1 MARAVFDPVKFIKTR
16 IEAEDAWKEKFRQGK
31 LEIKLEELGSQDKNP
46 FVQVYPEHAKL
57 LATPHLGQQHRMQ
70 DLRVI
75 QQYPNRGLSTFIVLP
90 IDFTKPEQVSS
101 YYGAPMDV
109 VADYCVEAPHPEKMP
124 PLVPMILEPEEY
136 LKKAELLELYK
147 PLFQRLHNAGKDD
160 LLVFANRMEDCL
172 TYQKFGID
180 WTTFKKRQINFWA
193 NQGIDKVGTYKR
205 GDLPERKPSEYL
217 GERMAWL
224 EILALEEH
232 ANDIKRIVLDEKNV
246 MFACD
251 VASIIQTL
259 HISPILYSHKTTTA
273 VHDPFDSR
281 QLWAVGIPYI
291 ETVTSW
297 PVEKALR
304 HLPSAVTLALILAY
318 LAYARFVPAPP
329 ELPPQFPYIV
339 SWTSEETKRTLEI
352 ALREPD
358 ILLRYDQVSLTSHNH
373 EAALAIRD
381 KERAMTTADSFL
393 QLRERIVALHSERF
407 SSVKQAIRAFVRVIP
422 AIGSLWTPEDW
433 KLKWLTRL
441 LEREVQGKGLAGKAD
456 QLLEL
461 IWSKGLYQEP
471 PPILRYQPHFRI
483 YDLSEL
489 ITKTMRPKSN

>member
-1 MARAVFDPVKFIKTR
+1 MASAVFDPAKFIKTR
-16 IEAEDAWKEKFRQGK
+16 IEVEKEWRKRFKEGKVKITLED
-31 LEIKLEELGSQDKNP
+31 LGSQDKNP
-46 FVQVYPEHAKL
+46 FVQLYPEHIKL
-57 LATPHLGQQHRMQ
+57 LTKPHLGQQHRMQ

-90 IDFTKPEQVSS
+90 TDFTKPGQASN

-109 VADYCVEAPHPEKMP
+109 VADYCVEAPHSERMP

-147 PLFQRLHNAGKDD
+147 PLFQRLYSAGKGD

-172 TYQKFGID
+172 TYEKFGID
-180 WTTFKKRQINFWA
+180 WATFKNQQISFWA
-193 NQGIDKVGTYKR
+193 DQGIDKAGTYKR
-205 GDLPERKPSEYL
+205 GDLPEKKPSEYL

-224 EILALEEH
+224 KILGLEDH
-232 ANDIKRIVLDEKNV
+232 ANDINRIVLAEKDV

-291 ETVTSW
+291 QKVTSW
-297 PVEKALR
+297 PVERALR
-304 HLPSAVTLALILAY
+304 HLPSALTLALILAY

-329 ELPPQFPYIV
+329 ELPPRFPYIV
-339 SWTSEETKRTLEI
+339 SRTSEEAKRVLEI
-352 ALREPD
+352 ALNEPG
-358 ILLRYDQVSLTSHNH
+358 ILEGYDQVNLTSHNH
-373 EAALAIRD
+373 VTALRVRG
-381 KERAMTTADSFL
+381 EQHAMTTAESFL
-393 QLRERIVALHSERF
+393 QLSEHIVALHSEKF
-407 SSVKQAIRAFVRVIP
+407 SSVKQAIRTYVRVIP
-422 AIGSLWTPEDW
+422 AVGSLWTPDDR

-441 LEREVQGKGLAGKAD
+441 LEREVRGKGLAGKAD
-456 QLLEL
+456 ELLEL
-461 IWSKGLYQEP
+461 IWSRGLYQEP

-489 ITKTMRPKSN
+489 INRP